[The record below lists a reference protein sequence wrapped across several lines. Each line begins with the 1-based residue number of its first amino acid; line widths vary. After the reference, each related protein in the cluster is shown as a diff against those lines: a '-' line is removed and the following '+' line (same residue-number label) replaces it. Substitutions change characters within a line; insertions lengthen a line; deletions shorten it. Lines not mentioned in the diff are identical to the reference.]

1 MLMDMFRAL
10 FALAFTLGLFALGV
24 YAVRRWGPK
33 GMLQLARASERRL
46 SVVETLSL
54 DSTRRLVL
62 VRCDGRERLI
72 LLGEGRVIDFAP
84 GPEAA
89 APATV
94 KEARATVKEESA
106 SGC

>member
-33 GMLQLARASERRL
+33 GMLQLASATERRL
-46 SVVETLSL
+46 TVVESLSL
-54 DSTRRLVL
+54 DATRRLVL

-72 LLGEGRVIDFAP
+72 LLGEGRVIDLAP
-84 GPEAA
+84 PRGTQLAV
-89 APATV
+89 AT
-94 KEARATVKEESA
+94 EEGAT
-106 SGC
+106 

>member
-1 MLMDMFRAL
+1 MLMDMLRAI

-46 SVVETLSL
+46 AVVETLSL
-54 DSTRRLVL
+54 DATRRLVL

-72 LLGEGRVIDFAP
+72 LLGEGRVIDFGP
-84 GPEAA
+84 GSAA
-89 APATV
+89 AEADPQATV
-94 KEARATVKEESA
+94 TEESA